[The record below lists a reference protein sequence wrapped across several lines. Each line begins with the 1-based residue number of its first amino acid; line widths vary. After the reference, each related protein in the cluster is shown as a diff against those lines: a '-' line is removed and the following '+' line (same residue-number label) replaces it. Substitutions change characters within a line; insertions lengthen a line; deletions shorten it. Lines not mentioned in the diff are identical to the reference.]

1 MYKNMISVEQI
12 KQLRQKTGLS
22 VIECKKALEEVKGD
36 EVKALEI
43 LSKRGAEKAIK
54 KSARGAEQGLI
65 EAYLHNNGK
74 IGVILELN
82 CETDFVAKNDQFKKL
97 AHDLAMHIAA
107 LDVQDVDEL
116 LAQPFIKDE
125 SKTIQELIAENV
137 AKLGEN
143 IKVGKFVRLE
153 I

>member
-1 MYKNMISVEQI
+1 MTLTEKI
-12 KQLRQKTGLS
+12 KQLRQKTNIS
-22 VIECKKALEEVKGD
+22 IMECKKALEEAEGD
-36 EVKALEI
+36 EKKALEI
-43 LSKRGAEKAIK
+43 LEKSSQKKALK
-54 KSARGAEQGLI
+54 KSARETKQGLI
-65 EAYLHNNGK
+65 EAYIHNNGQ

-82 CETDFVAKNDQFKKL
+82 CETDFVAKNSQFKEL

-107 LDVQDVDEL
+107 MNPQDLKEL

-125 SKTIQELIAENV
+125 QKTIEDLINQTI

-143 IKVGKFVRLE
+143 IKIRKFVRLE